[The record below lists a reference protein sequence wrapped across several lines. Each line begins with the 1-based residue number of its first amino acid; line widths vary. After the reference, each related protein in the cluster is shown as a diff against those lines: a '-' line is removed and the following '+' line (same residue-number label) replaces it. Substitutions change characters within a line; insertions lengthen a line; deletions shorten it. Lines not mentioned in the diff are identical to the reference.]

1 MKTKYQFDKF
11 MNDIVKREQDSRPV
25 IQENDDYEETMQRQY
40 RRRYA
45 EKWQNR
51 IKYNVRGNRG

>member
-25 IQENDDYEETMQRQY
+25 IQENDDYEETVQRRYHQ
-40 RRRYA
+40 RYA

-51 IKYNVRGNRG
+51 IKYSVKDHRG